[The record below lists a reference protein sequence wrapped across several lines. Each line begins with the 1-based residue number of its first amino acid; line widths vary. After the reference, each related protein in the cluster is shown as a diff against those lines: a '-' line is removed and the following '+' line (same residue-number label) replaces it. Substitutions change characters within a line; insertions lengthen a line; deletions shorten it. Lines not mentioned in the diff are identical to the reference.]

1 MEYDIE
7 QIEKQNEKRKRTK
20 QIVKK
25 LLFVII
31 IILLY
36 NIFLITKSTLDKT
49 DAKSM
54 FGYRAYV
61 ITTNSMEPTINVGD
75 IIIVSGIEKDKIKTD
90 KIVTF
95 EQNNQIIMETTALAE
110 NKYQKYEKLYISKET
125 GKPEKME
132 IKDTNQN
139 TIIYI
144 IYNEINI
151 NTYNANLTHTNIRSE
166 GYGNKKRRYV
176 LC

>member
-90 KIVTF
+90 KKVDLNVLETELVLDNIKYNYF
-95 EQNNQIIMETTALAE
+95 EELYLKNLAAIDGIQIYTYFID
-110 NKYQKYEKLYISKET
+110 NKTLIKAKYEDI
-125 GKPEKME
+125 EKTNTK
-132 IKDTNQN
+132 IK
-139 TIIYI
+139 
-144 IYNEINI
+144 
-151 NTYNANLTHTNIRSE
+151 RSA
-166 GYGNKKRRYV
+166 R
-176 LC
+176 